1 MKHNFLNVFD
11 KILQL
16 SHLCAMGTLIL
27 FFSVSITFSFLC
39 SVWEAV
45 LLSVTPS
52 YVRRAQQDRPAL
64 GHQLSVFKKDVDRP
78 LSAIL
83 TLNTIAHTVGA
94 IGVGAQAGK
103 LFGSTELSFLGLSIS
118 LESIIAGAMT
128 LAILVFSEIIPKTIG
143 ANLWEELVPFTM
155 KALGVLLW
163 VLAPFVWLS
172 QFITKRIK
180 KDKDRSVLSRTDL
193 SIMANMGEESG
204 VIAKSESEVITNIL
218 KLEEIT
224 VHDIMTPR
232 TVIFMLDEKMTLK
245 EFYTNHKNVAFS
257 RIPIYGKGEDDIT
270 GFVLKDEI
278 LECLIEGE
286 GEKMLLDL
294 KREITF
300 VMDSAQVSIV
310 FNSLLKN
317 KEHVVMAVNEHGTL
331 VGIMS
336 LEDIFETIIGLEIVD
351 ETDTI
356 EDLQKHAVNKYKKQE
371 SDRGVI
377 D

>member
-1 MKHNFLNVFD
+1 
-11 KILQL
+11 
-16 SHLCAMGTLIL
+16 MGTLIL